1 MAVAASAALSN
12 CRYDV
17 PSGRPLGGSDGLLA
31 VHIGMDRF
39 HRAAVAMVA
48 RIFVPRLQG
57 LRDVA
62 ALD

>member
-48 RIFVPRLQG
+48 AS
-57 LRDVA
+57 LRRA
-62 ALD
+62 CEACAT